1 MSAGSG
7 SDIDDHLSPGT
18 RGHRRRTTRP
28 SPLPRRPTTA
38 FIRYDDCRYVGWTRD
53 GARSQVRAHVSRGH
67 GGLDGGDMG
76 TEHDS
81 ASFRS
86 PWRKSAEC
94 RTAPPAHRS
103 CPSLQRHRGGHCRGD
118 EGAVWP
124 HRPRFV
130 RCSGRG
136 QHTAVRAP
144 SAWQGRVV
152 CENLST
158 SRTRRSGGP
167 GSSAVRH
174 VADPRQSATYARG
187 VRTRS
192 RHSGG
197 RPSLP
202 AVVRMRVESS
212 SLQTIPWC
220 HRAEP
225 RPRRRPPARVS
236 RVA

>member
-7 SDIDDHLSPGT
+7 SDIDDHLSPGP

-174 VADPRQSATYARG
+174 VADPRPVGDVRPRSTHPESTQRRQAEPAGRG
-187 VRTRS
+187 ADA
-192 RHSGG
+192 GG
-197 RPSLP
+197 ER
-202 AVVRMRVESS
+202 